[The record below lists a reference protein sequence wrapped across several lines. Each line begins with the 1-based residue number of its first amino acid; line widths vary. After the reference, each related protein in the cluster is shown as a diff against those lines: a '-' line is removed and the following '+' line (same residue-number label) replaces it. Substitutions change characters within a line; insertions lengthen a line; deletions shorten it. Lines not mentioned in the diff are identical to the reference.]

1 MKFFSMKSLIFI
13 FPFCLTLLKQVNNKT
28 TQTNMNKAKEEIPPK
43 ATTSPTTTTGTT
55 KTVEPKVD
63 NNLLV
68 SLQRT
73 PCFGQCP
80 VFKIQMFNDGKVV
93 YEGKAHCKRMGTYK
107 AVASAELIKVIQQK
121 ASDIKYLSFEERY
134 PKGESMITDIPT
146 TISYIKVG
154 SDSKMVAN
162 NYDAPKELVEFE
174 RWLEQ
179 QFETLKWETK
189 E

>member
-1 MKFFSMKSLIFI
+1 MKFLSVKSLIFI
-13 FPFCLTLLKQVNNKT
+13 FPFCLTLLACAKQVNNKT
-28 TQTNMNKAKEEIPPK
+28 TQTNMNKTKQEAPS
-43 ATTSPTTTTGTT
+43 TNTTTNKGTT

-80 VFKIQMFNDGKVV
+80 VFKIQLFNDGKVV

-107 AVASAELIKVIQQK
+107 AVASTELIKAIQQK
-121 ASDIKYLSFEERY
+121 ANEIKYLSFEERY

-174 RWLEQ
+174 HWLEL
-179 QFETLKWETK
+179 QFETLKWEAK